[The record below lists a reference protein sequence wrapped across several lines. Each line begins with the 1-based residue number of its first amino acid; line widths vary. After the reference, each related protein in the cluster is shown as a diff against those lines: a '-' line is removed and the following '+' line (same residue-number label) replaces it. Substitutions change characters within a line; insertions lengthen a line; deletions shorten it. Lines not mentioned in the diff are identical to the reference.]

1 MEIGTERL
9 LSKSPMNSSAK
20 AEVSSMMRTRCV
32 NSEPVDGL
40 VRSYK
45 LGWYRVFY
53 TPPAKQGR
61 FLFVPNARFP
71 SKSYEGGNQNVGKI
85 IFKG

>member
-1 MEIGTERL
+1 MRKNTPESRWLVEIGTERL

-53 TPPAKQGR
+53 TPLQKQGR
-61 FLFVPNARFP
+61 ILYAPAKAGAFFIC
-71 SKSYEGGNQNVGKI
+71 S
-85 IFKG
+85 

>member
-40 VRSYK
+40 VRHYT

-53 TPPAKQGR
+53 PPMQEQGR
-61 FLFVPNARFP
+61 FLFVPTELH
-71 SKSYEGGNQNVGKI
+71 SIKI
-85 IFKG
+85 IGGRK

>member
-40 VRSYK
+40 VRSYI
-45 LGWYRVFY
+45 RVVPRILY
-53 TPPAKQGR
+53 APAKAGA
-61 FLFVPNARFP
+61 FFIC
-71 SKSYEGGNQNVGKI
+71 S
-85 IFKG
+85 

>member
-45 LGWYRVFY
+45 LGWYRVFLY
-53 TPPAKQGR
+53 APIGVKTPVGA
-61 FLFVPNARFP
+61 FLFFVIEPVQA
-71 SKSYEGGNQNVGKI
+71 
-85 IFKG
+85 

>member
-1 MEIGTERL
+1 MVEIGTERL

-53 TPPAKQGR
+53 TPLQKQGR
-61 FLFVPNARFP
+61 FLFVPNFP

>member
-20 AEVSSMMRTRCV
+20 AEVSSMMRIRCV

-53 TPPAKQGR
+53 TPLQKQGR
-61 FLFVPNARFP
+61 FLTHCFP

>member
-53 TPPAKQGR
+53 TPLQKQGVFYL
-61 FLFVPNARFP
+61 FLTHCFP
-71 SKSYEGGNQNVGKI
+71 SKSYEGGNKNVGKI

>member
-20 AEVSSMMRTRCV
+20 AEVSSMMRIRCV

-53 TPPAKQGR
+53 TPLQKHGR
-61 FLFVPNARFP
+61 FLFVPNALL
-71 SKSYEGGNQNVGKI
+71 SIKI
-85 IFKG
+85 IRGRKSKCRENYF

>member
-40 VRSYK
+40 VRSYT

-53 TPPAKQGR
+53 TPLQKQGR
-61 FLFVPNARFP
+61 FLFVPNALL
-71 SKSYEGGNQNVGKI
+71 SIKI
-85 IFKG
+85 IRGRKSKCRENYF

>member
-45 LGWYRVFY
+45 LGWYREYRLRPFWDGVFFIL
-53 TPPAKQGR
+53 R
-61 FLFVPNARFP
+61 NML
-71 SKSYEGGNQNVGKI
+71 SK
-85 IFKG
+85 KGERR

>member
-20 AEVSSMMRTRCV
+20 AEVSSMMRIRCV

-53 TPPAKQGR
+53 TPLQKQGGG
-61 FLFVPNARFP
+61 FLFVPNALL
-71 SKSYEGGNQNVGKI
+71 SIKI
-85 IFKG
+85 IRGRKSKCRENYF

>member
-1 MEIGTERL
+1 MVEIGTERL

-45 LGWYRVFY
+45 LRVVPRILY
-53 TPPAKQGR
+53 APAKAGA
-61 FLFVPNARFP
+61 FFIC
-71 SKSYEGGNQNVGKI
+71 S
-85 IFKG
+85 

>member
-1 MEIGTERL
+1 MEVGTERL

-53 TPPAKQGR
+53 TPLQKQGR
-61 FLFVPNARFP
+61 FLFVPNALL
-71 SKSYEGGNQNVGKI
+71 SIKI
-85 IFKG
+85 IRGRKSKCRENYF